1 MNEFVESL
9 YQQKAPITKYKNK
22 IMKNVRSKIFT
33 AILAYVV
40 PIAINY
46 LMNRFLNKKSKPQV
60 KSTL

>member
-1 MNEFVESL
+1 MDLQNLCINKKHQS
-9 YQQKAPITKYKNK
+9 QKYKNK

-33 AILAYVV
+33 AILAYVA

>member
-1 MNEFVESL
+1 M
-9 YQQKAPITKYKNK
+9 
-22 IMKNVRSKIFT
+22 MKNVRSKIFT

-46 LMNRFLNKKSKPQV
+46 LMNRFLNKKSKPQA